1 MERRSYQAKHLLNAE
16 SIIIANYI
24 KYETLGEMTNLA
36 FANSDATS
44 VNIYIDLY
52 QIFRKMYRNDI
63 AVGDRS
69 SVAATIVNLCSHYR
83 AFYKKYYGVHARIFI
98 IQTSGPMTRSEH
110 FYPEYNHTNTEKMVL
125 AEMITTFML
134 QNCAILKELCKYIP
148 DVYYIQAPFETATI
162 IYTQIQ
168 DQYAKGNYDPNI
180 ILSTSQLQFI
190 IPALTQT
197 QTVVFKHRWVNGMI
211 NYTIIDQMNGMMEYL
226 RSLKLSDRTIDSA
239 SIISP
244 KMLGLFMALTRYSS
258 RDLYSILNVSSTV
271 KLLVKLIAEA
281 QLPNTY
287 ISDKELLR
295 SILSTSI
302 SQDEF
307 ELIWNRYRAIDIV
320 YQSELYKQS
329 EYYADKSW
337 DVNLQDPDMVKLL
350 NEKYFRSNPLDLDR
364 LWCYNKVSNFYLTI
378 KEAN

>member
-1 MERRSYQAKHLLNAE
+1 MEQRSYHAKHLLNAE

-168 DQYAKGNYDPNI
+168 DQYIKGNYDPNI

-197 QTVVFKHRWVNGMI
+197 QTVVFKHKWVNGFI
-211 NYTIIDQMNGMMEYL
+211 QYKIIDQMNGMVEYL
-226 RSLKLSDRTIDSA
+226 RSLKLSDKTVDSA

-244 KMLGLFMALTRYSS
+244 KMLGLFMALTRYTS
-258 RDLYSILNVSSTV
+258 RDLHSILNVSSTV
-271 KLLVKLIAEA
+271 KLLVKLIAEG

-287 ISDKELLR
+287 ISDIELLR
-295 SILSTSI
+295 SILNTVI
-302 SQDEF
+302 SSDEF

-364 LWCYNKVSNFYLTI
+364 L
-378 KEAN
+378 

>member
-83 AFYKKYYGVHARIFI
+83 AFYKKYYGVYARIFI

-197 QTVVFKHRWVNGMI
+197 QTIVFKHRWVNSMI

-244 KMLGLFMALTRYSS
+244 KMLGLFMALTRYMS
-258 RDLYSILNVSSTV
+258 RDLHSILNVSSTV
-271 KLLVKLIAEA
+271 KLLVKLIAEG

-302 SQDEF
+302 SEDEF
-307 ELIWNRYRAIDIV
+307 ELIWNRYRAIDAV

-364 LWCYNKVSNFYLTI
+364 L
-378 KEAN
+378 